1 MLIMMMITVMMTMI
15 FHNDDNDDDDD
26 GDVVGRQHPG
36 DQLQVDLLQALQM
49 PVLAKKKGQVQ

>member
-1 MLIMMMITVMMTMI
+1 MMMITVMMTMI
-15 FHNDDNDDDDD
+15 FHNDDNDDDD

-36 DQLQVDLLQALQM
+36 DQLQVDLLQALRM

>member
-1 MLIMMMITVMMTMI
+1 MMMMITVMMTII
-15 FHNDDNDDDDD
+15 FYNDDNDDDD